1 MQGRAPRV
9 AAGPTAA
16 ALITALAA
24 TPASALP
31 FTEQCDQSGGCLNFW
46 AGGYAVESW
55 YGTAANNAVAIQWLN
70 TAHTSFELRDNLHGG
85 CIADLGGA
93 QGSARAGGGQSCPS
107 SGTAAWGS
115 TFTPDHTVC
124 PAGWGGYRNNHW
136 RGYIYV
142 PPGNG
147 QPIFLNSHVDC
158 LRQQT

>member
-1 MQGRAPRV
+1 MMSHLRWAAPLL
-9 AAGPTAA
+9 A
-16 ALITALAA
+16 ALALTLALAA
-24 TPASALP
+24 PATALS

-46 AGGYAVESW
+46 AGGFAVESW
-55 YGTAANNAVAIQWLN
+55 YGTTGNNEIAVQWLN
-70 TAHTSFELRDNLHGG
+70 PAHTSFELRDNVHGG

-93 QGSARAGGGQSCPS
+93 QGNARAGGGQSCPS

-115 TFTPDHTVC
+115 TFTPDYGVC
-124 PAGWGGYRNNHW
+124 PPGWAGYRNNHW

-147 QPIFLNSHVDC
+147 QVIYLNSGVDC